1 MAETL
6 SGKVALVTGGSSGI
20 GRARFV
26 HTQGNN
32 GGSIPESH
40 QSSSLSCNSVF
51 RTPPFGIWG
60 AW

>member
-51 RTPPFGIWG
+51 RTPPFEIWG